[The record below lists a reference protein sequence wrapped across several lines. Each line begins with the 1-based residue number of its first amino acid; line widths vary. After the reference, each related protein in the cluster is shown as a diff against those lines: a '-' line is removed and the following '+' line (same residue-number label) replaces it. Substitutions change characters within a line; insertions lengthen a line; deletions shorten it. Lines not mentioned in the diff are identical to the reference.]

1 MYKIRVLESNEFE
14 DVIDLYVES
23 FMDDHYFNDLF
34 ADKDVKGDK
43 GEMMRVAF
51 SKAVQYCIDTGLS
64 IGIIDAESNRFLG
77 IALFFD
83 YLKVKERQELMWEI
97 FGYDVGNTS
106 IPLCRMLNFTEKK
119 ARHMNLSIYYL
130 LAIAVRPKHRRQG
143 LGSAMIDHAISE
155 FSPNSIVSDVSNP
168 GSLAIYSARGF
179 EIDEIGDDYYFVVK
193 LPT

>member
-77 IALFFD
+77 IA
-83 YLKVKERQELMWEI
+83 
-97 FGYDVGNTS
+97 
-106 IPLCRMLNFTEKK
+106 
-119 ARHMNLSIYYL
+119 
-130 LAIAVRPKHRRQG
+130 
-143 LGSAMIDHAISE
+143 
-155 FSPNSIVSDVSNP
+155 FS
-168 GSLAIYSARGF
+168 SLINY
-179 EIDEIGDDYYFVVK
+179 
-193 LPT
+193 